1 LQHKNNNNNWKQV
14 GMENWPHYQY
24 NYYHFRCLNVFPVG
38 RKYLN
43 LKLNFFFSVL
53 KKSEAKCCQL
63 FFHEKLI
70 ENNFATFCKSVKEA
84 TVFQLK
90 PKQEICV
97 RVLLEFR
104 FVLVGNGKTILLFLL
119 VVRIRAI
126 ERGSLYQMTPRRK
139 YSFITLSNDNS
150 SKIQF
155 YHFV

>member
-1 LQHKNNNNNWKQV
+1 
-14 GMENWPHYQY
+14 
-24 NYYHFRCLNVFPVG
+24 VG

-97 RVLLEFR
+97 RVLLE
-104 FVLVGNGKTILLFLL
+104 
-119 VVRIRAI
+119 VR
-126 ERGSLYQMTPRRK
+126 
-139 YSFITLSNDNS
+139 
-150 SKIQF
+150 
-155 YHFV
+155 